1 MVPQVVEEDVV
12 VLMIVFQDLEQGFLG
27 LRAGPRECV
36 GAQNRGWEPR
46 RWRKKTFL
54 DAQGRRVGGGGLV
67 SSEQVADGG
76 SHGPSFSR
84 S

>member
-36 GAQNRGWEPR
+36 GAQTRGWEPR
-46 RWRKKTFL
+46 RWRKKTVG
-54 DAQGRRVGGGGLV
+54 DAQGRSVGGGGLV